1 MDIIGTLFPNF
12 DDKDRELI
20 RKAYLI
26 AEKALE
32 GQVRGN
38 GKPFMEHPTGVAKI
52 AADEIGLPA
61 ECIAAVFLHEAMRM
75 QPECD
80 ISICDGFG
88 KDICTIVDGLNK
100 ISTIKPKDTRLEA
113 DNYKKLIVSYSKDPR
128 VTVLKL
134 ADRLEVMRS
143 LDIFPKLSRERK
155 ILETLML
162 YIPLAHQLGLYNMKS
177 EMEDIYF
184 RHAEPEQYR
193 AITNK
198 LKATEKDRQALM
210 TQFIEPLKQKLSEAG
225 ISYKLKIRT
234 KTAYSIWRKMQ
245 KQKVP
250 FEGVYDVFA
259 IRFIIDCDTDRE
271 TEHAL
276 CWKVF
281 SYVTEEYESDTNRLR
296 DWISNPKPNGYES
309 LHITVRNNDNVYLE
323 VQIRTRRMDDMAEN
337 GLASH
342 WSYKGIKHEATL
354 DKWLVSVRNIL
365 EHPGQSGDSHYYED
379 ELPEPPS
386 NEIFVFTPTGELRKL
401 PAGSTVLDFAFD
413 IHSNLG
419 IKCTGGKVNGKA
431 VPIKE
436 KLNTGDIVEIM
447 SGKNQKPSPD
457 WLNFVVTSK
466 ARTKI
471 RQKLS
476 EAEFQ
481 KAAEGKELLGRRLK
495 NWKME
500 MSDDLLASIM
510 KKLQFKT
517 VNAFYAAIGDGSLDI
532 AGMKDLIA
540 GASEGPQADNEGQ
553 HEAGKTSEN
562 EQARKKPQSEKNSSD
577 DILVIDARNLKN
589 LDYKMAKCCN
599 PVYGDDVFGFVS
611 IKDGIK
617 IHRISCPNAARL
629 MEMYPYRIQKVRWSD
644 SPSTSSFQTTLKI
657 TAAHEPS
664 VINEVMDIVNTFR
677 ASIRTFNVT
686 ENGRNGTYEISV
698 KLSVPSNLELDK
710 VLSRLRTSRNILKVT
725 RA

>member
-177 EMEDIYF
+177 EMEDTYF

-198 LKATEKDRQALM
+198 LKATEKDRQTLM

-553 HEAGKTSEN
+553 HEAGKASEN